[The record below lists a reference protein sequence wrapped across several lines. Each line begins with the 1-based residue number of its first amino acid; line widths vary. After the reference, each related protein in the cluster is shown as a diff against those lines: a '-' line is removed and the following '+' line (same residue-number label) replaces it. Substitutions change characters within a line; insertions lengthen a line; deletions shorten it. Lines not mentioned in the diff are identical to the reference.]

1 MAADLSPATRTALLE
16 ILEGF
21 EQVLGMIGKL
31 TQACEGLD
39 RLDDLRNQ
47 EIQELRLTVRL
58 LCHAQGIDTTGSPLV
73 QLVQEYSKRAEPEQ
87 AGPSAEQTVYWSEL
101 EKLRAQRAA
110 LEAPAQAPAAGR
122 TIEPHEQVPDEHGNS
137 VITFGDGTGA
147 VHTAEGWFMVAM
159 DDA

>member
-1 MAADLSPATRTALLE
+1 MATALTDSMAADLSPATRTALLE

-21 EQVLGMIGKL
+21 DKLAGMIATL
-31 TQACEGLD
+31 ADVCEGLD
-39 RLDDLRNQ
+39 KLDDLRNR

-58 LCHAQGIDTTGSPLV
+58 LCHAQGLDTTGSPLE

-110 LEAPAQAPAAGR
+110 LEGGGER
-122 TIEPHEQVPDEHGNS
+122 G
-137 VITFGDGTGA
+137 
-147 VHTAEGWFMVAM
+147 
-159 DDA
+159 